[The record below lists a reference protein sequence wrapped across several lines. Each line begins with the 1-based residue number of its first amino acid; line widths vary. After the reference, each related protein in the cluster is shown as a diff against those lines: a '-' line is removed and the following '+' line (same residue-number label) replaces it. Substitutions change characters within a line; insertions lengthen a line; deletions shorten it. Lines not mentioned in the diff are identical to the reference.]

1 MTSGWQLWTKKTS
14 SRELW
19 KLKGMKSIPDNEW
32 SALYQQLG
40 RPACFYLLWV
50 FLFIHIG
57 ILFMK
62 GNLLEF
68 LWLLKWSKV
77 NRWTLLV
84 LRFVRDFQCAVQ
96 CVPIC
101 LLKKPH
107 FPFWVALQFKIRKRL
122 WIEKKTKKNLSA
134 NLMSSFLF
142 SFFCPSPF
150 ATRRVA
156 DDLPRHNKL
165 LLQHLV
171 CVLHHILQNAE
182 SNKMDAYNLAVCIAP
197 TLLQLECT
205 PLDEQKEKMKKV
217 RDICYECFLSVLA
230 LWSFAVSRCRKPQ
243 KGFTEFHL
251 QCFCHLFVE
260 LAHKH
265 SISVN
270 GGAALHL
277 DCIRLEPQL
286 WIACNAFVSFFDH
299 L

>member
-1 MTSGWQLWTKKTS
+1 MTNGWQLWTKKTS

-57 ILFMK
+57 IFFMK

-142 SFFCPSPF
+142 SFFLSFPLCYPQGGRRPPATQQTPPAASSLRPPSHPAKRWEQQDGCLQPGGVYCPHTAAAGMHTAGRAEGEDEEGERYLLWMFPLGFGSLKLCGF
-150 ATRRVA
+150 SVQKTSKRFHRV
-156 DDLPRHNKL
+156 P
-165 LLQHLV
+165 
-171 CVLHHILQNAE
+171 
-182 SNKMDAYNLAVCIAP
+182 LAV
-197 TLLQLECT
+197 LLSPVCGVGTQTQYLGQWRRCAASWLYPVGT
-205 PLDEQKEKMKKV
+205 T
-217 RDICYECFLSVLA
+217 A
-230 LWSFAVSRCRKPQ
+230 LNC
-243 KGFTEFHL
+243 L
-251 QCFCHLFVE
+251 
-260 LAHKH
+260 
-265 SISVN
+265 
-270 GGAALHL
+270 
-277 DCIRLEPQL
+277 
-286 WIACNAFVSFFDH
+286 
-299 L
+299 